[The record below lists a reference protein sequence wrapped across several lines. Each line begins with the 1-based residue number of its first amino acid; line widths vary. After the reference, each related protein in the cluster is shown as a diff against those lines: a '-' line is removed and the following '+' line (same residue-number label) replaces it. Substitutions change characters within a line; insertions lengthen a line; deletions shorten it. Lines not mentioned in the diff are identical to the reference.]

1 MNQGLIE
8 QTFLD
13 FLKLNDRVHVERSVS
28 TEQLHLDSSI
38 ASQRDVYPITLTIRH
53 IERTKPTSET
63 NGVNGTKF
71 YFQRDLEENAK
82 AKDDFGN
89 GDEKGVEII
98 KAKYLLG
105 CDGAHSWTRRQ
116 LNLKLEGQ
124 QTEHV
129 WGVIDIIPLT
139 NFRKK

>member
-13 FLKLNDRVHVERSVS
+13 FLKLDDRVHVERSVS

-38 ASQRDVYPITLTIRH
+38 ASQRDAYPITLTIRH
-53 IERTKPTSET
+53 IEKTKPTSET
-63 NGVNGTKF
+63 NGANGTKF

-89 GDEKGVEII
+89 GDEEGVEII